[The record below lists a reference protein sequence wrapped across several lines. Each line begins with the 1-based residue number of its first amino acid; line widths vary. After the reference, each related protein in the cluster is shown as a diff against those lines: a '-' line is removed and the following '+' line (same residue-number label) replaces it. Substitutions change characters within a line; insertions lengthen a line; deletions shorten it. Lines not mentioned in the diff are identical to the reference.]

1 MTVRIH
7 DYIIRFEVSKNDI
20 SLMQVLNGKEYFSS
34 IYSCTILTKPSLFSK
49 NPGKVSS
56 LTVIKD

>member
-34 IYSCTILTKPSLFSK
+34 IYSCTILTEPSLFCED
-49 NPGKVSS
+49 PGKVSS